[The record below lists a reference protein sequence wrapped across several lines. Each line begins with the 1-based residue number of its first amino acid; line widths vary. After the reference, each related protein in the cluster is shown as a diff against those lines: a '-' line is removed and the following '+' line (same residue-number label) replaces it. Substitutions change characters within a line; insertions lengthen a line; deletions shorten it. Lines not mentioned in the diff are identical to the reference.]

1 MPGFGPLSTFRKSGG
16 RDSSGLTSN
25 GARSDEEVFLIQQ
38 LPGYAAYR
46 DKTRYRLI
54 PFVW

>member
-1 MPGFGPLSTFRKSGG
+1 VVEIRPGLRAMVL
-16 RDSSGLTSN
+16 D
-25 GARSDEEVFLIQQ
+25 Q